1 MQPNNLTAL
10 DFNDIKSSIKS
21 YLRTRNEFSDYDFEG
36 SALSYL
42 IDTLAYNTYYT
53 AFNAN
58 MAMNEAFL
66 PSATVRDNIVNIAK
80 LLNYVPRS
88 IVASKACLKLNVQTT
103 QTNGSYP
110 SSVTLKKGA
119 VATGGNFVWN
129 IMADTTVEV
138 NTTTGAA
145 EFDNLAVSEGS
156 IMNYEY
162 LVNTFQSQTYKI
174 PTQDA
179 DVTTLNVTV
188 KPNESSTTSDV
199 YNLVDTVTNLTANTR
214 VFFLS
219 EGEDMRY
226 EVRFGDDSVGRKV
239 KDGEVINL
247 EYLVTSGSEAN
258 EVTDFSY
265 TGDLIDSLGIS
276 YNVSDVKLHVKERSQ
291 LGTTPE
297 SVESIKYMAPRYY
310 SSQYRAVTAQDYAVI
325 TKKIYSNADSVIAY
339 GGDSLNPPIYGKVYI
354 AVKTKTGSSLNDA
367 TKKTIAADLRSYAM
381 ASIDPV
387 VIDPDELFVY
397 PKVFALY
404 DTGVTSNTSAIKSNI
419 QSAVG
424 NWATQTQINNFNS
437 TFRNQQFQK
446 AITLS
451 DRAITDVSVQTSLLK
466 YIKPQTNQTNT
477 YCISTG
483 SSLYNS
489 APSNTG
495 ASSSTS
501 SVCKKEP
508 VILSGNFRTADRPG
522 IDQQFED
529 DGFGNLRTFY
539 NTGNKKVYT
548 NENAGSIN
556 YDTGEICVGPINI
569 VGAGNNIP
577 TSTNLNLTDAVTG
590 VGSVIDPSLLPT
602 DLQLPT
608 LFIPSNSSTI
618 PASTPGTIINVVNP
632 EVTVA
637 PTGTT
642 PPPTVPLNSLTPTVF
657 NQSPT
662 LVEVSTITNTGS
674 LTSSCF

>member
-88 IVASKACLKLNVQTT
+88 IVASKACLKLHIQTT

-110 SSVTLKKGA
+110 SSITLKKGA

-179 DVTTLNVTV
+179 DVGTLNVTV

-258 EVTDFSY
+258 EVSDFSY

-276 YNVSDVKLHVKERSQ
+276 YNVADVKLHVKERSQ

-495 ASSSTS
+495 AASSTS

-548 NENAGSIN
+548 NENAGAIN
-556 YDTGEICVGPINI
+556 YDTGEICIGPINI

-590 VGSVIDPSLLPT
+590 VGSIIDPTLLPT

>member
-88 IVASKACLKLNVQTT
+88 IVASKACLKLHIQTT

-110 SSVTLKKGA
+110 SSITLKKGA

-179 DVTTLNVTV
+179 DVGTLNVTV

-258 EVTDFSY
+258 EVSDFSY
-265 TGDLIDSLGIS
+265 TGELIDSLGIS
-276 YNVSDVKLHVKERSQ
+276 YNVADVKLHVKERSQ

-387 VIDPDELFVY
+387 VIDPDELFIY

-495 ASSSTS
+495 AASSTS

-548 NENAGSIN
+548 NENAGAIN
-556 YDTGEICVGPINI
+556 YDTGEICIGPINI

-590 VGSVIDPSLLPT
+590 VGSIIDPTLLPT

>member
-88 IVASKACLKLNVQTT
+88 IVASKACLKLHIQTT

-110 SSVTLKKGA
+110 SSITLKKGA

-179 DVTTLNVTV
+179 DVGTLNVTV

-258 EVTDFSY
+258 EVSDFSY

-276 YNVSDVKLHVKERSQ
+276 YNVADVKLHVKERSQ

-387 VIDPDELFVY
+387 VIDPDELFIY

-495 ASSSTS
+495 AASSTS

-548 NENAGSIN
+548 NENAGAIN
-556 YDTGEICVGPINI
+556 YDTGEICIGPINI

-590 VGSVIDPSLLPT
+590 VGSIIDPTLLPT